1 MFPYRSVVRFGLCW
15 RLLDREVTEAPA
27 QMAPEPVTHDP
38 YGFGPALA
46 FVASEREEQPQPP
59 SPLSD
64 QHTEVSQVLRRRYG
78 L

>member
-1 MFPYRSVVRFGLCW
+1 
-15 RLLDREVTEAPA
+15 
-27 QMAPEPVTHDP
+27 MAPEPVTHDP